1 MNFWG
6 WPMKNILVR
15 IWGKPEV
22 LANFSADF
30 GRFRPIYPQLK
41 FQKYPFFGHFGEF
54 SGLFFSKINFGPISP
69 TKHLKWFFSASLA
82 PKDDIYIFL
91 NKFRQTKKNNFSS
104 YSVDFRGFDLPWHQE
119 NHWCFK
125 TDNPLLGFCKLKNGM
140 IKKNWGPT
148 CLIFFA

>member
-6 WPMKNILVR
+6 WAMKKILVR

-69 TKHLKWFFSASLA
+69 TKHLKCFFSASLA

-91 NKFRQTKKNNFSS
+91 NKFRQTKKKIFSRLFRG
-104 YSVDFRGFDLPWHQE
+104 YSVDFRGFDLPCLYDFWIRKTQ
-119 NHWCFK
+119 NYLWCK
-125 TDNPLLGFCKLKNGM
+125 RR
-140 IKKNWGPT
+140 
-148 CLIFFA
+148 

>member
-6 WPMKNILVR
+6 WAMKNILVR
-15 IWGKPEV
+15 IWIKPEV
-22 LANFSADF
+22 LANFPANF
-30 GRFRPIYPQLK
+30 GQFRPIYPQLK

-91 NKFRQTKKNNFSS
+91 NKFRQTKKNFFSRLFS
-104 YSVDFRGFDLPWHQE
+104 GYSVNFAGFDLPWQDFRT
-119 NHWCFK
+119 NIIIRKYC
-125 TDNPLLGFCKLKNGM
+125 
-140 IKKNWGPT
+140 
-148 CLIFFA
+148 